1 MKTKVNNSSYN
12 TSNEVLSY
20 TTTSGTLSTTT
31 SGSYFWE
38 NGVSKNNLDL
48 GSISV
53 SKDNL
58 DLGSISDEELKN
70 SISKKI
76 NLILDEDTTIQIMK
90 DYLLKFID
98 KNIDNPENLIK
109 EVLIRKD
116 EELNECKKEIEQ
128 LKKELNDIRNLLFY
142 IPTNTNPYP
151 FYPTSGPIGPLVTY

>member
-1 MKTKVNNSSYN
+1 MKTKVNNSSYD

-38 NGVSKNNLDL
+38 NGVSKN
-48 GSISV
+48 
-53 SKDNL
+53 NL